1 MLGARPWPVFCLLLG
16 VSSDYAQPI
25 TGQVTEV
32 TCPLLRRSQT
42 ELTPIQRQKTDPGQV
57 VTPGL
62 YLVFNIKRWTPF
74 RARAPGVYIPIS
86 ILIVIDSPQTNLRH
100 DFSKLLS
107 HTLTY
112 GSRFLSLPALAGMA
126 IQNVWRPYFFQTIPI
141 LQTHSIVPD
150 AYRRLGVHRY
160 IFYISGS
167 LCPVIG
173 WTGPCI
179 INPYSRLEW
188 AKSVRLTTGVDK
200 RPASI

>member
-1 MLGARPWPVFCLLLG
+1 MLSARPWPVFCLLLG

-74 RARAPGVYIPIS
+74 RARAPGVYIPSS

-100 DFSKLLS
+100 DFSKLLP

-112 GSRFLSLPALAGMA
+112 GGRFLSLPALAGHGNSKRMKA
-126 IQNVWRPYFFQTIPI
+126 IFLSDNSNFANAFNCTWRISTPGCTSLYFLHLWLSLSSTW
-141 LQTHSIVPD
+141 LD
-150 AYRRLGVHRY
+150 
-160 IFYISGS
+160 GS
-167 LCPVIG
+167 LH
-173 WTGPCI
+173 
-179 INPYSRLEW
+179 Y
-188 AKSVRLTTGVDK
+188 
-200 RPASI
+200 

>member
-62 YLVFNIKRWTPF
+62 YLVFNIKRWTLF
-74 RARAPGVYIPIS
+74 RARAPGVYIPSS

-100 DFSKLLS
+100 DFSKLLP

-112 GSRFLSLPALAGMA
+112 GSRFLSLPALAGHGNSKRMKA
-126 IQNVWRPYFFQTIPI
+126 IFLSNNSNFANALNCTWRISTPGCTSLYF
-141 LQTHSIVPD
+141 LHLWLSLSSNWLD
-150 AYRRLGVHRY
+150 
-160 IFYISGS
+160 GS
-167 LCPVIG
+167 LH
-173 WTGPCI
+173 
-179 INPYSRLEW
+179 Y
-188 AKSVRLTTGVDK
+188 
-200 RPASI
+200 